1 MVMIE
6 CPDVVNS
13 IMNEFFLTDHA
24 DFPLQGRTPAEIAS
38 APESPFRVQLA
49 TDRSEASNDP
59 EGTHLESTGPRA
71 DNPKVELGADAEGGA
86 ARDWGALETLEAL
99 EMLESVGPFTEK
111 PELDILKTLEFCQWK
126 QISAGL
132 LGYRGGARVC

>member
-24 DFPLQGRTPAEIAS
+24 DFPLQGKTPAEITS
-38 APESPFRVQLA
+38 APESPFQVQLA
-49 TDRSEASNDP
+49 TDRSEVSDDP

-86 ARDWGALETLEAL
+86 AQEWGALETLEAL
-99 EMLESVGPFTEK
+99 EMLESAGHLTEK